1 MSVTGRYEGQTL
13 NQARHGV
20 GVYYYPNT
28 FYKYEGE
35 WREGKK
41 HGTGKLILGDGGYY
55 EGAFIEGE
63 IEGNGER
70 LYGHS
75 GAKYVGHFTKGERH
89 GLGRYEVSD
98 GSWYEGNWFYNKKE
112 GYGSCQQTDGVCYE
126 GEWHNNRKHGEGAQ
140 VDKDGGRYE
149 GGWVNGL
156 RHGQGSYLMSDK
168 SLYEGQWKNDM
179 YHGQGSLR
187 HCSGIVRVCPWV
199 KGQPF
204 NQPVGFVFQSKRNA
218 RVDHGKPITLSVAVV
233 DKNGN
238 TFEEESGRMIEL
250 QIARVVSGEDIMD
263 QEWLNLLDRKGYDT
277 DNYIHTTRSTPS
289 SPLSSR
295 AHSLES
301 DSPFKLLEPAPTVK
315 GFVCFKNVY
324 LPSFQSDLKDK
335 AFNKLSNAKLL
346 INKVMLFEN
355 TVPLSDGDDASSSL
369 SDTNLS
375 RNKTKGKR
383 LDPLKGQNQRKP
395 TTVDNKRTSN
405 PRRSSYTALEGTK
418 TPKFGLSEDLIIAAI
433 DVTENPFPSR
443 ITRKHHP
450 VYAGTPSAL
459 KLLK

>member
-13 NQARHGV
+13 NQVRHGV
-20 GVYYYPNT
+20 GVYYYPNK

-35 WREGKK
+35 WRDGKK

-55 EGAFIEGE
+55 EGAFLEGE

-75 GAKYVGHFTKGERH
+75 GARYAGHFSKGERH
-89 GLGRYEVSD
+89 GLGRYEESD

-112 GYGSCQQTDGVCYE
+112 GFGNCQHIDGASYE
-126 GEWHNNRKHGEGAQ
+126 GEWHNNIKHGEGVQ

-156 RHGQGSYLMSDK
+156 RHGQGNYLMSDK

-179 YHGQGSLR
+179 YHGQGSIR

-204 NQPVGFVFQSKRNA
+204 CQPVGFVFQSKRNA

-250 QIARVVSGEDIMD
+250 RITRVTTGEDIMD
-263 QEWLNLLDRKGYDT
+263 QEWLNLLVRKGDS
-277 DNYIHTTRSTPS
+277 DNYIHTTRSNPS
-289 SPLSSR
+289 SPLSS
-295 AHSLES
+295 HTHLDEN
-301 DSPFKLLEPAPTVK
+301 DSPFKLLEAIPTVK
-315 GFVCFKNVY
+315 GLVCFKNVY
-324 LPSFQSDLKDK
+324 LPSFPSDLKDK
-335 AFNKLSNAKLL
+335 AFNKLSNAKTLM
-346 INKVMLFEN
+346 NKVMLFEN
-355 TVPLSDGDDASSSL
+355 TTSSSH
-369 SDTNLS
+369 SDTNFL
-375 RNKTKGKR
+375 RKTEGKR
-383 LDPLKGQNQRKP
+383 VDPLKGQTQR
-395 TTVDNKRTSN
+395 TTLRTEDNKRTNLQRRCSN
-405 PRRSSYTALEGTK
+405 TAVEVGK
-418 TPKFGLSEDLIIAAI
+418 TPKFTLSEDLMIAAI
-433 DVTENPFPSR
+433 DVTENPFALR
-443 ITRKHHP
+443 IPRKHHP
-450 VYAGTPSAL
+450 IYSGTPSAL